1 MKIDDI
7 LPKKRTAKDILPLL
21 KRALSKGPC
30 TPASLEAGLGCD
42 SKTLTTALR
51 LLEKETKVFSN
62 GAFLS
67 LEKPEFGYLP
77 LKFLRHGEWIH
88 IGLVSD
94 THLCCKEQRLD
105 ALHAQ
110 YDLFAA
116 EGITTVLHAGNIVDG
131 YIPRINGASVI
142 VSGIDDQALYV
153 VDNYPAR
160 KGITTHFITG
170 DDHEGWWQ
178 KEGFNFGAYLQG
190 LAEKSGRSDLRYLGH
205 VEADV
210 DVTTKHGIVRIKVQ
224 HPGGGCFTEGSEILT
239 RDRGWVDFKDLTIA
253 DDVATMRKDTGFFEW
268 QKPTAITN
276 ETYSGDVYRFKAR
289 TFDFTVTPNH
299 GLWVRH
305 DKAFKRSIQP
315 KTMPQK
321 GHGHADRNWRRIEA
335 ADLYTQY
342 ARQKW
347 AIPTVSM
354 GWSGTPVQYVDVP
367 RLEPKNPGNSRNVAQ
382 MQHVGRQRIE
392 HIVEMIGWY
401 VTEGSANH
409 KTVTITQCQNVN
421 PANHA
426 RITNLVKAMGLRC
439 CVTGR
444 NKKDINIGCTEL
456 AKYLCDQCGVGA
468 YHKFLPKWVKDLP
481 SDMLRLLVEVMV
493 AGDGHQ
499 DGESFHYVSYSKRL
513 RDDMCE
519 IAQKAGFGV
528 ASQDSRN
535 VVHLRTVQ
543 NTPTIN
549 TRPERFRYSGRIYCA
564 TVPNGLIYV
573 RSNGKAFWSHNSAY
587 ARSYTGQKQVES
599 FAGGE
604 KPQILVQGH
613 YHVSNYM
620 VDRNVH
626 VINMPGFQ
634 DQTVFARKKR
644 LRMEVGGAIL
654 SFTVTEAGS
663 VGRLRVEYNLVF
675 DRGFYKAYLRSD
687 KRLVKGHLVL
697 NRC

>member
-7 LPKKRTAKDILPLL
+7 LPKKRTATDILPLL

-42 SKTLTTALR
+42 SRTLTTALR
-51 LLEKETKVFSN
+51 MLEKETKVFSN

-88 IGLVSD
+88 IGLVAD

-224 HPGGGCFTEGSEILT
+224 HPGGG
-239 RDRGWVDFKDLTIA
+239 A
-253 DDVATMRKDTGFFEW
+253 
-268 QKPTAITN
+268 
-276 ETYSGDVYRFKAR
+276 
-289 TFDFTVTPNH
+289 
-299 GLWVRH
+299 
-305 DKAFKRSIQP
+305 
-315 KTMPQK
+315 
-321 GHGHADRNWRRIEA
+321 
-335 ADLYTQY
+335 
-342 ARQKW
+342 
-347 AIPTVSM
+347 
-354 GWSGTPVQYVDVP
+354 
-367 RLEPKNPGNSRNVAQ
+367 
-382 MQHVGRQRIE
+382 
-392 HIVEMIGWY
+392 
-401 VTEGSANH
+401 
-409 KTVTITQCQNVN
+409 
-421 PANHA
+421 
-426 RITNLVKAMGLRC
+426 
-439 CVTGR
+439 
-444 NKKDINIGCTEL
+444 
-456 AKYLCDQCGVGA
+456 
-468 YHKFLPKWVKDLP
+468 
-481 SDMLRLLVEVMV
+481 
-493 AGDGHQ
+493 
-499 DGESFHYVSYSKRL
+499 
-513 RDDMCE
+513 
-519 IAQKAGFGV
+519 
-528 ASQDSRN
+528 
-535 VVHLRTVQ
+535 
-543 NTPTIN
+543 
-549 TRPERFRYSGRIYCA
+549 
-564 TVPNGLIYV
+564 
-573 RSNGKAFWSHNSAY
+573 AY
-587 ARSYTGQKQVES
+587 ARSYAGQKQVES
-599 FAGGE
+599 LGGGE